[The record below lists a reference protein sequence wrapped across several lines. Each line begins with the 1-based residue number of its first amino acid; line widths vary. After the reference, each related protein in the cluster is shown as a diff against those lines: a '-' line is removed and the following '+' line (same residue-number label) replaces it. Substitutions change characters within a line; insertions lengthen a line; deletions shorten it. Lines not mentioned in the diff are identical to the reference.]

1 MRSGLDAAKLI
12 ALGAEMVGYAQPL
25 LGRCGNFT
33 ETSAEAATETLADM
47 MARFEYELKVS
58 MFCSGCKDLNELATK
73 QV

>member
-1 MRSGLDAAKLI
+1 MRSLYW
-12 ALGAEMVGYAQPL
+12 GAVATLQK
-25 LGRCGNFT
+25 
-33 ETSAEAATETLADM
+33 TSAEAATGTLADM